1 MVQHLLMYIY
11 FCQWTFWMG
20 QNMDSF
26 IYLLMMY
33 KGPVN
38 KNCYFPAD
46 QTMFCFLYKGPVN
59 KNCYFPADQTMF
71 CFLFSFQA
79 VVAMFFVLF
88 LCSTCICLVSVLPK
102 YFWTCRLL
110 GFHSTSLAADD
121 LCIYIQ
127 PIHIILISFSVVGF
141 SLQSLP
147 CLFLHDKANSK
158 SFKFTEWKQTN
169 VSILN
174 RSASAK
180 FIYVS
185 FNNPIQKVL
194 KYLLCCMYTCIYWKI

>member
-26 IYLLMMY
+26 IYLLMM
-33 KGPVN
+33 
-38 KNCYFPAD
+38 
-46 QTMFCFLYKGPVN
+46 YKGPVN

-121 LCIYIQ
+121 IYIYTYIQ
-127 PIHIILISFSVVGF
+127 SIQRQNLYMSV
-141 SLQSLP
+141 LKIP
-147 CLFLHDKANSK
+147 YK
-158 SFKFTEWKQTN
+158 
-169 VSILN
+169 
-174 RSASAK
+174 
-180 FIYVS
+180 
-185 FNNPIQKVL
+185 KVL
-194 KYLLCCMYTCIYWKI
+194 K